1 MEESLGITMNRTANG
16 SYAEVNGL
24 RLYHEIHQP
33 VGEADSNSAPLIL
46 LHGGIGSVEMFTPS
60 LQVLT
65 QRRMVITVDLQGH
78 GRTADIDRPIR
89 YELMA
94 DDIAELIKLLRI
106 KQADIMGYSLGGG
119 VSLRT
124 AIQHPALVR
133 KVIVV
138 SAPFK
143 QSGWYPEILAA
154 ATRKGPEAVESKK
167 KLPLYRVYAGIAP
180 RPDDWPILLAKLGDL
195 VSRNYDWMQEAAAMK
210 APAMIVVGDA
220 DAVRTSHSVECFELL
235 GGGQR
240 DAGWDGSGS
249 PVAQLA
255 ILPGTTHYN
264 IISTS
269 TLARAVVPFLDA
281 PMPQSGQL
289 KK

>member
-1 MEESLGITMNRTANG
+1 MYAN
-16 SYAEVNGL
+16 VNGL
-24 RLYHEIHQP
+24 QLYHEIYQP
-33 VGEADSNSAPLIL
+33 IESASLSTTPLIL
-46 LHGGIGSVEMFTPS
+46 LHGGIGSVEMFRPTLPI
-60 LQVLT
+60 LNQGRL
-65 QRRMVITVDLQGH
+65 VIAVDMQGH

-106 KQADIMGYSLGGG
+106 DQADIMGYSLGGG
-119 VSLRT
+119 VALRT

-167 KLPLYRVYAGIAP
+167 KLPLYRFYANIAP

-195 VSRNYDWMQEAAAMK
+195 VSRDYDWMQEAAAMK

-264 IISTS
+264 IIST
-269 TLARAVVPFLDA
+269 TALAKAVAPFLDA
-281 PMPQSGQL
+281 PMPEPDKL